1 MSKICGFAGHR
12 QCNITKELQQQI
24 YCKCIELILY
34 YDVKEFWV
42 GNYGVF
48 DRLMAEIVGEIKQ
61 KVPEIQLNLILPYLT
76 AQINQQKKLYAE
88 KYDHILMA
96 DIPFNTPKQYWILK
110 CNQYM
115 VDHASF
121 LIAYINFPFG
131 GAAQSLSYAKRK
143 KDITIFQFGSAGIL

>member
-1 MSKICGFAGHR
+1 MSKICCFAGHR

-34 YDVKEFWV
+34 HDVKEFWT
-42 GNYGVF
+42 GHYGEF
-48 DRLMAEIVGEIKQ
+48 DQLAAGIIRKIKQ
-61 KVPEIQLNLILPYLT
+61 KDLGIQLNLILPYLT
-76 AQINQQKKLYAE
+76 AEINQQKNLYAE

-96 DIPFNTPKQYWILK
+96 EIPLNTPKQYWILK

-115 VDHASF
+115 IDHASF

-131 GAAQSLSYAKRK
+131 GAAQSLSYANQK
-143 KDITIFQFGSAGIL
+143 KDITIFQFGSTRA